1 MTSEASLRAARWL
14 LTVVLFLIVYG
25 SLYPF
30 RFQDVGAHDL
40 SGLLARLP
48 WARTTRSD
56 IAANVLLY
64 LPFGACLGWMLAS
77 RVGGLLTLVL
87 AVLAGI
93 ALSLGIEIAQIYET
107 RRVASLA
114 DVAYNGIGA
123 LAGSALALMLLAARH
138 GLRRNALGD
147 VLAQPIAA
155 SLLLLWVGYRLA
167 PFGIA
172 LSPAEWRAS
181 VAPLWAGPWWAPW
194 EIIRHLIPWLV
205 VALAIRSLLPGRH
218 EWTGLAVTMLTVLA
232 GLVVVAGKTV
242 VPAEIM
248 AMTLALAFARIF
260 GRFEASRVA
269 ALLAW
274 ALAALIVVDGLAPFD
289 FGLGSDPFGLVPFED
304 SLTRY
309 RATNLGD
316 LLYRCFVY
324 GALVWLLVRA
334 GHRALLATVM
344 AGALVLAVEVLQ
356 AWLPGK
362 TGDVTD
368 PLLVVAAGSLLAM
381 FEGPIAPRTPQRR
394 SR

>member
-14 LTVVLFLIVYG
+14 LAVVLFLIVYG

-30 RFQDVGAHDL
+30 RFQDAGVHDL
-40 SGLLARLP
+40 PGLLARLP

-77 RVGGLLTLVL
+77 RVGGLLTLML
-87 AVLAGI
+87 AALAGI

-107 RRVASLA
+107 RRVASFA
-114 DVAYNGIGA
+114 DVAYNGTGA
-123 LAGSALALMLLAARH
+123 LAGSALALVLLAARH
-138 GLRRNALGD
+138 GLQRNALVD
-147 VLAQPIAA
+147 VLAQPIATA
-155 SLLLLWVGYRLA
+155 LLLLWAGYRLA

-172 LSPAEWRAS
+172 LSPAEWRAA
-181 VAPLWAGPWWAPW
+181 VVPLLAGPWFAPW
-194 EIIRHLIPWLV
+194 EIVRHLIPWLV
-205 VALAIRSLLPGRH
+205 VAQAIRSLLPGRD
-218 EWTGLAVTMLTVLA
+218 EWTGLAVTMLAVLA

-242 VPAEIM
+242 VPAEIVAM
-248 AMTLALAFARIF
+248 ALALALTRIF
-260 GRFEASRVA
+260 GQFEASRVA

-274 ALAALIVVDGLAPFD
+274 ALAALIVVDGLAPFN
-289 FGLGSDPFGLVPFED
+289 FGVGPDPFGLVPFQD

-316 LLYRCFVY
+316 LLYRCFAY

-344 AGALVLAVEVLQ
+344 AGVLVLAVEVLQ

-362 TGDVTD
+362 SGDVTD
-368 PLLVVAAGSLLAM
+368 PLLVVAAGGLLAM
-381 FEGPIAPRTPQRR
+381 FEGPTAPRARQRR
-394 SR
+394 SY

>member
-14 LTVVLFLIVYG
+14 LAVVLFLIVYG

-30 RFQDVGAHDL
+30 RFQDAGVHDL
-40 SGLLARLP
+40 SGLLAGLP

-77 RVGGLLTLVL
+77 RLGGLLTLLL
-87 AVLAGI
+87 AALAGM

-114 DVAYNGIGA
+114 DVTYNGTGA
-123 LAGSALALMLLAARH
+123 LAGSAFALVLLAARH
-138 GLRRNALGD
+138 GLRRNALVD

-155 SLLLLWVGYRLA
+155 SLLLLWAGYRLA
-167 PFGIA
+167 PFGVA
-172 LSPAEWRAS
+172 LSPAEWRAAL
-181 VAPLWAGPWWAPW
+181 APLLTGPWFAPW
-194 EIIRHLIPWLV
+194 EIIRQLIPWLV
-205 VALAIRSLLPGRH
+205 VALAIRSLLPGRD
-218 EWTGLAVTMLTVLA
+218 ELLGLAVTMLAVLA
-232 GLVVVAGKTV
+232 GLVLAAGKTM
-242 VPAEIM
+242 VPAEIAAM
-248 AMTLALAFARIF
+248 ALALVFTRLF

-289 FGLGSDPFGLVPFED
+289 FGLGPDPFGLVPFQD
-304 SLTRY
+304 SLARY

-316 LLYRCFVY
+316 MFYKCFAY

-334 GHRALLATVM
+334 GHRALLATIM
-344 AGALVLAVEVLQ
+344 AGGLVLAVEVLQ

-362 TGDVTD
+362 TGDITD
-368 PLLVVAAGSLLAM
+368 PLLVIAAGGLLAM
-381 FEGPIAPRTPQRR
+381 FEGPTAVGTRR
-394 SR
+394 RRGY